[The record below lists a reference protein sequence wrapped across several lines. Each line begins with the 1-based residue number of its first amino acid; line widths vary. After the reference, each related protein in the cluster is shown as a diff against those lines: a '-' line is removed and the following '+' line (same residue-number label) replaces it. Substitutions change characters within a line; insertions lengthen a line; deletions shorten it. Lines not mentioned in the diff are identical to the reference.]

1 MPSQPTH
8 SAEPARLK
16 GEARRIADRLAWNL
30 SGQAIEQESFR
41 IIEAEFGEALA
52 RFAPAE
58 RLVAR
63 RLVHASADPSLL
75 GALVFQ
81 RDPVAAGLAALRA
94 GAPLWCDASMI
105 KAGIS
110 EARLKSM
117 HPAYRKDAIAC
128 YIQDP
133 DVAASAR
140 AAGTTRALA
149 CAEKARPLLDG
160 GVVLVGN
167 APLALARI
175 ARYIL
180 EEGARPA
187 LVIGMPVGFVN
198 VEESKDLLLQTDAPA
213 IVLAGRRGGSTLAV
227 ACLHAVIEAGS
238 LDAGG

>member
-1 MPSQPTH
+1 MH
-8 SAEPARLK
+8 SKPWHHAEPRRLEGGAK
-16 GEARRIADRLAWNL
+16 RIVDRLAWTL

-41 IIEAEFGEALA
+41 RIEEEFGSALA

-63 RLVHASADPSLL
+63 RLVHASADPALL
-75 GALVFQ
+75 DALVFQ
-81 RDPVAAGLAALRA
+81 RGPVAAGLAALRA

-110 EARLKSM
+110 EARLRSVN
-117 HPAYRKDAIAC
+117 PAYSKANVAC
-128 YIQDP
+128 YIQDA

-149 CAEKARPLLDG
+149 CAEKARSLLPG
-160 GVVLVGN
+160 AIVLVGN

-175 ARYIL
+175 ARFIL
-180 EEGARPA
+180 EEDLRPA

-198 VEESKDLLLQTDAPA
+198 VVESKELLLQTDVPA
-213 IVLAGRRGGSTLAV
+213 IVLRGRRGGSTLAV
-227 ACLHAVIEAGS
+227 ACLHAVIEAA
-238 LDAGG
+238 LAGEGA

>member
-1 MPSQPTH
+1 MLSKPWH
-8 SAEPARLK
+8 HAEPRRLEGNTK
-16 GEARRIADRLAWNL
+16 RIADRLAWTL

-41 IIEAEFGEALA
+41 RIEAEFGSALA

-63 RLVHASADPSLL
+63 RLVHASADPALL
-75 GALVFQ
+75 DALVFQ

-105 KAGIS
+105 KAGLS
-110 EARLKSM
+110 EARLRSM
-117 HPAYRKDAIAC
+117 NAAYSKASVAC
-128 YIQDP
+128 YIQDA

-140 AAGTTRALA
+140 AVGTTRALA
-149 CAEKARPLLDG
+149 CAEKARSLLPDA
-160 GVVLVGN
+160 VVLVGN

-175 ARYIL
+175 ARFIL
-180 EEGARPA
+180 EEDLRPA

-198 VEESKDLLLQTDAPA
+198 VVESKELLLQTDVPA
-213 IVLAGRRGGSTLAV
+213 IVLRGRRGGSTLAV

-238 LDAGG
+238 PGGEG